1 VRRVSCSTIRTVPN
15 LGTKGEVSVA
25 KTVIFPKKARAKVAV
40 FISSETTQEALRQ
53 ESSKRALDQATHAV
67 RILADRRR
75 AARTIR
81 SEVISQSVAV

>member
-1 VRRVSCSTIRTVPN
+1 M
-15 LGTKGEVSVA
+15 A

-53 ESSKRALDQATHAV
+53 EASKRALDQATHAV

-75 AARTIR
+75 AARAIR